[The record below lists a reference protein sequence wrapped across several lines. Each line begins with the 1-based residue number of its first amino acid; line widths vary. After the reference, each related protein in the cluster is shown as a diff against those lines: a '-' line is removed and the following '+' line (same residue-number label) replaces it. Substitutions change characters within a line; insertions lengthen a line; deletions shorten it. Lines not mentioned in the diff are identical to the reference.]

1 MKKALVMILTLTI
14 MLSCTAPVFFCASPT
29 LFFDSSVQVL
39 DSSVQVLDSGA
50 YKPLPITIALKQS
63 FEGYGIFVTLP
74 DMSED
79 MTSIIPCYSFDDID
93 YTAEDYNALLVDLS
107 QKTQQ
112 CFWSMESPLLEYLA
126 GKKDK
131 FYIKLKITYQ
141 NGIESMTQ
149 SACISRSLEEQQL
162 PADCNLAAWYDTPIR
177 TIQYNPLKIFGQ
189 YHFTVPANATPA
201 ELAALLPAQVPV
213 ELQITQNRQK
223 LHNELVKYYVEWP
236 TDISLSGATT
246 KIAAVKL
253 TPPQEIKV
261 SIGEKTYSIKKT
273 ESIHFDGPEL
283 FVSFHAVDKNTKST
297 LLLDETTNG
306 LRATLPLKPT
316 GAKEILP
323 EYSVDGGKSWVSTQD
338 ILHSSPL
345 TSYPPRFE
353 SYTAPILDCTKAP
366 MKDYCDKKIS
376 GFLVRLKI
384 NGGAF
389 DGLTEPAKWPA
400 DYVYTPPR
408 DDTNDD
414 GGTGNN
420 GNIGAGG
427 GESNSGGQ
435 RPSLPQ
441 ENNTSTLPPNE
452 ITVNNGDITPLNDL
466 MVVHTEKPSALNTP
480 PNKNHKN
487 ISLPQQEKTITF
499 NTTEPAAGNPQ
510 ETDDKNN
517 STNLQQDTS
526 GMPAKPAKE
535 EALQQAPERKLGASR
550 AILPIAITSA
560 VILGGATTIIA
571 GLSSASATAAA
582 ATTATAANAEKTL
595 MLLKRLKKLL
605 LHK

>member
-1 MKKALVMILTLTI
+1 
-14 MLSCTAPVFFCASPT
+14 
-29 LFFDSSVQVL
+29 
-39 DSSVQVLDSGA
+39 
-50 YKPLPITIALKQS
+50 
-63 FEGYGIFVTLP
+63 
-74 DMSED
+74 
-79 MTSIIPCYSFDDID
+79 
-93 YTAEDYNALLVDLS
+93 
-107 QKTQQ
+107 
-112 CFWSMESPLLEYLA
+112 
-126 GKKDK
+126 
-131 FYIKLKITYQ
+131 
-141 NGIESMTQ
+141 
-149 SACISRSLEEQQL
+149 
-162 PADCNLAAWYDTPIR
+162 
-177 TIQYNPLKIFGQ
+177 

-223 LHNELVKYYVEWP
+223 LHNELVKYCVEWP

-338 ILHSSPL
+338 ILQSSPL

-353 SYTAPILDCTKAP
+353 SYTAPILDCAKAP

-414 GGTGNN
+414 GGTGNK

-480 PNKNHKN
+480 PNENHKN
-487 ISLPQQEKTITF
+487 ISLPQQEQTITF

-571 GLSSASATAAA
+571 GLSSASASAAA

-595 MLLKRLKKLL
+595 MLLKRLKKLS